1 MRDLETVL
9 CHLHSRSQPR
19 YPLFTLC
26 PDCRMEAPR
35 EAIIVEAVVNYF
47 STPEFST
54 FFIDTEHKIQMGADS
69 RRADIMLLDGAGNFV
84 AIAECKQIGV
94 VNYGHKQLQSYL
106 CATDTRFGVFA
117 NSTEPVDWKFY
128 ENLGRNQFKE
138 ITPNQFDVGVGVVRS
153 IEFTAT
159 EKKAFESNRTS
170 RSRFARRRERAKRAN
185 RQNS

>member
-19 YPLFTLC
+19 YPRFTLC
-26 PDCRMEAPR
+26 PECRAESPH

-69 RRADIMLLDGAGNFV
+69 RRADIMLLDGVENFV
-84 AIAECKQIGV
+84 AIAECKQTGV
-94 VNYGHKQLQSYL
+94 VTYGLEQLKSYL
-106 CATDTRFGVFA
+106 CATDTQFGVFA
-117 NSTEPVDWKFY
+117 NSIEPDNWEFY
-128 ENLGRNQFKE
+128 ENLKRNRFRDITLNQFE
-138 ITPNQFDVGVGVVRS
+138 REVGVARS
-153 IEFTAT
+153 VGLISKEVNGL
-159 EKKAFESNRTS
+159 KSDSIS
-170 RSRFARRRERAKRAN
+170 RARFARQRERAKRAN

>member
-1 MRDLETVL
+1 MRDLEIVL

-69 RRADIMLLDGAGNFV
+69 RRADIMLLDGAENFV
-84 AIAECKQIGV
+84 AIAECKQTGV
-94 VNYGHKQLQSYL
+94 VTYGLEQLKSYL
-106 CATDTRFGVFA
+106 CATDTQFGVFA
-117 NSTEPVDWKFY
+117 NSTEPSDWKFY
-128 ENLGRNQFKE
+128 ENLRQNRFRE
-138 ITPNQFDVGVGVVRS
+138 ITCDQFETGLKFETGLIGGSQRS
-153 IEFTAT
+153 EPMY
-159 EKKAFESNRTS
+159 SS
-170 RSRFARRRERAKRAN
+170 RARYARRRQIARRA
-185 RQNS
+185 RQQRD